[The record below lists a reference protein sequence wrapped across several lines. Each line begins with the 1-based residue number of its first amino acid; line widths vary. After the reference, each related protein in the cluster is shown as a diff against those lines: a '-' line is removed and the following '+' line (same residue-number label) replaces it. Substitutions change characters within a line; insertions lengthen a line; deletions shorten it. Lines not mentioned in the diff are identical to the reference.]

1 MSGDWGTV
9 EAALSKNIESLEL
22 LMHASTS
29 FQQIIDSFTSIG
41 INYDIVVVFIFYMII
56 KKNYFVF
63 ILNFICNYILNLS
76 FIKIKVI
83 CFSFIE
89 TCILF

>member
-1 MSGDWGTV
+1 MSDDWGTV

-29 FQQIIDSFTSIG
+29 FQQILDSFTSIG

-56 KKNYFVF
+56 KKNYFFLYKISYVIVF
-63 ILNFICNYILNLS
+63 
-76 FIKIKVI
+76 
-83 CFSFIE
+83 
-89 TCILF
+89 

>member
-1 MSGDWGTV
+1 MSDDWGTV

-63 ILNFICNYILNLS
+63 ILNFICNCILNFN
-76 FIKIKVI
+76 FIKIKVL
-83 CFSFIE
+83 CFSFV
-89 TCILF
+89 